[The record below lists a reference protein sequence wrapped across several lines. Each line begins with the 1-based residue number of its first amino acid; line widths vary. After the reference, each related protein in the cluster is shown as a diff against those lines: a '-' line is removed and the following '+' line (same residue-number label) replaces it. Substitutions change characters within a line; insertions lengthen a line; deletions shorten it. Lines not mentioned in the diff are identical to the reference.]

1 MNPPIIAVL
10 YQSGC
15 NAIRI
20 NPLTHH
26 TVNSP
31 VFRFQRNEHI
41 LFSTKRRLF
50 ADSTHTASPPWSLIC
65 TVLSKQSWKWA
76 QPVSS
81 NNTPSKL
88 LNSLYLP
95 GHYKSFNIYKAFWN
109 CLCHK
114 PSWLF
119 ASILGTLTKLAVIL
133 PQLSAHSLA
142 LPMSHQH
149 FSVCTQRKHWQH
161 WMQHIF
167 WCL

>member
-1 MNPPIIAVL
+1 M
-10 YQSGC
+10 
-15 NAIRI
+15 
-20 NPLTHH
+20 
-26 TVNSP
+26 
-31 VFRFQRNEHI
+31 
-41 LFSTKRRLF
+41 LF

-76 QPVSS
+76 QPTSS

-109 CLCHK
+109 CPCHK

-119 ASILGTLTKLAVIL
+119 ASILGTLTKLAVIF
-133 PQLSAHSLA
+133 PQFSAHSLA

-161 WMQHIF
+161 RMQHIF
-167 WCL
+167 CNCALDPQQVLNFCESARRLLGTTTQIKTPQ